1 VPHFKKKVLDMMKLF
16 TVCMT
21 VFFMFAI
28 SACSDDVDVQTT
40 GDGQLDAS
48 AVEADVNDSDAVA
61 TDTLSEDDV
70 EALDAVAGEVE
81 AVGDVTSTDTTG
93 DDIVNVENDVEQIQ
107 EDPTEDPN
115 DDSSFY
121 EFPAWEIPPSDD
133 DGNQ

>member
-1 VPHFKKKVLDMMKLF
+1 MMKLF

-40 GDGQLDAS
+40 GDDQLDAS
-48 AVEADVNDSDAVA
+48 VVEADVDNSDAVA
-61 TDTLSEDDV
+61 VDTLSEDSA
-70 EALDAVAGEVE
+70 EALDADSANEVE
-81 AVGDVTSTDTTG
+81 AVDDVASTDTTG

-121 EFPAWEIPPSDD
+121 EFPAWEIPPSDN
-133 DGNQ
+133 DGNR